1 MKKRM
6 TIMLISVAVLFGA
19 VIGFQQFKAYMMAQ
33 WLAGNGL
40 PPATVT
46 ATKVK
51 FEDWQPQVRSVGS
64 LRARQ
69 GAVIVA
75 ERGGT
80 VETVHFKAGEK
91 VRAGK
96 LLLELEAGE
105 EKAQFKAA
113 EAALALAKITLKRD
127 KEQIKVHAIS
137 QAQLDADRADLKAK
151 QAQVEQ
157 LQAVLD
163 KLQIHA
169 PFSGRL
175 GVSTV
180 SVGQYLKA
188 GASIVSLQ
196 SSDKMLIDF
205 NIPQRQLAEVK
216 AGQAVR
222 LQTNTF
228 AGRDFTGEIVA
239 IDSQVDATT
248 RNVHVEALIDNAKGE
263 LVSGMFAEVQIET
276 GGANA
281 YLTLPQTAITYNAYG
296 STVFVARPGKPIE
309 DGGEDA
315 KEPMPV
321 AEQIFVKTGEVRG
334 DQVALLSG
342 LNEGDMVVTSG
353 QMKLK
358 NGTPLIINNSHP
370 PANEAA
376 PSPQEQ

>member
-19 VIGFQQFKAYMMAQ
+19 VIGFQQFSAYMMAQ

-46 ATKVK
+46 AMEAKL
-51 FEDWQPQVRSVGS
+51 EQWQPKIRSVGS

-69 GAVIVA
+69 GAMIVA
-75 ERGGT
+75 ERAGT
-80 VETVHFKAGEK
+80 VETIHFKAGEE

-96 LLLELEAGE
+96 LLLELAAGE

-113 EAALALAKITLKRD
+113 EAALALAKITMKRD

-137 QAQLDADRADLKAK
+137 QAQVDADKADLQAK
-151 QAQVEQ
+151 QAQLEQ

-180 SVGQYLKA
+180 SVGQYLNA
-188 GASIVSLQ
+188 GATIISLQ
-196 SSDKMLIDF
+196 ASDKMLIDF
-205 NIPQRQLAEVK
+205 NIPQRQMAEVK
-216 AGQAVR
+216 AGQTVS

-228 AGRDFTGEIVA
+228 VGRPFKGEIVA
-239 IDSQVDATT
+239 IDSRVDTNT
-248 RNVHVEALIDNAKGE
+248 RNVHVEALIDNAKGD
-263 LVSGMFAEVQIET
+263 LVPGMFAEIQIET
-276 GGANA
+276 GSANA

-296 STVFVARPGKPIE
+296 TTVFVARAGKPTE
-309 DGGEDA
+309 DGKD
-315 KEPMPV
+315 PMPV
-321 AEQIFVKTGEVRG
+321 AEQIFVKTGAVRG

-342 LNEGDMVVTSG
+342 INEGDMVVTSG

-358 NGTPLIINNSHP
+358 NGTPLIINNSHK
-370 PANEAA
+370 PANEPA
-376 PSPQEQ
+376 PTPQEQ

>member
-6 TIMLISVAVLFGA
+6 TIMLISVAVLFGGI
-19 VIGFQQFKAYMMAQ
+19 IGYQQFKAYMMGKF
-33 WLAGNGL
+33 LAGNGL

-46 ATKVK
+46 AMEAK
-51 FEDWQPQVRSVGS
+51 FADWQPQIRSVGS

-69 GAVIVA
+69 GAMIVA
-75 ERGGT
+75 ERAGT
-80 VETVHFKAGEK
+80 VETVHFKAGEE

-96 LLLELEAGE
+96 LLLELDAGE

-113 EAALALAKITLKRD
+113 QAALALAKITLNRD
-127 KEQIKVHAIS
+127 KEQMKIHAIS
-137 QAQLDADRADLKAK
+137 QAQLDADKADMQAK

-188 GASIVSLQ
+188 GASIISLQ

-205 NIPQRQLAEVK
+205 NIPQRQLAQIK
-216 AGQAVR
+216 AGQSVR

-228 AGRDFTGEIVA
+228 ADRDFTGEIVA
-239 IDSQVDATT
+239 IDSLIDANT
-248 RNVHVEALIDNAKGE
+248 RNVHVEALIDNAKGD
-263 LVSGMFAEVQIET
+263 LVPGMFAEVHIET
-276 GGANA
+276 GSINA
-281 YLTLPQTAITYNAYG
+281 YLTLPQTAISYNAYG
-296 STVFVARPGKPIE
+296 STVFVARPGKAGE
-309 DGGEDA
+309 DG

-321 AEQIFVKTGEVRG
+321 AEQIFVKTGSVRG

-342 LNEGDMVVTSG
+342 INEGDTVVTSG

-358 NGTPLIINNSHP
+358 NGTPLIIDNSHP
-370 PANEAA
+370 PANEVA
-376 PSPQEQ
+376 PTPQEQ

>member
-6 TIMLISVAVLFGA
+6 TIMLVSVAVLFGA
-19 VIGFQQFKAYMMAQ
+19 VIGFQQFKAYMMGQ

-46 ATKVK
+46 AMEAK
-51 FEDWQPQVRSVGS
+51 FEQWQPKIRSVGS

-69 GAVIVA
+69 GAMIVA
-75 ERGGT
+75 ERAST
-80 VETVHFKAGEK
+80 VEAVHFKAGEE

-113 EAALALAKITLKRD
+113 KAAQALAKITLERD
-127 KEQIKVHAIS
+127 QEQIKVHAIS
-137 QAQLDADRADLKAK
+137 QAKLDAAKADFQAK

-175 GVSTV
+175 GVSTI
-180 SVGQYLKA
+180 SVGQYMNA
-188 GASIVSLQ
+188 GATIISLQ
-196 SSDKMLIDF
+196 ASDKMLIDF

-216 AGQAVR
+216 AGQSVS
-222 LQTNTF
+222 LHSSTF
-228 AGRDFTGEIVA
+228 AGRHFKGEIVA
-239 IDSQVDATT
+239 IDSRVDTNT
-248 RNVHVEALIDNAKGE
+248 RNVHVEALIDNAKGD
-263 LVSGMFAEVQIET
+263 LVPGMFAEVYIET
-276 GGANA
+276 GASKA

-296 STVFVARPGKPIE
+296 TTVFVARPGKPSE
-309 DGGEDA
+309 DG

-321 AEQIFVKTGEVRG
+321 AEQIFVKTGAVRG

-342 LNEGDMVVTSG
+342 INEGDIVVTSG

-358 NGTPLIINNSHP
+358 NGTPLIINNTHP

-376 PSPQEQ
+376 PTPQER